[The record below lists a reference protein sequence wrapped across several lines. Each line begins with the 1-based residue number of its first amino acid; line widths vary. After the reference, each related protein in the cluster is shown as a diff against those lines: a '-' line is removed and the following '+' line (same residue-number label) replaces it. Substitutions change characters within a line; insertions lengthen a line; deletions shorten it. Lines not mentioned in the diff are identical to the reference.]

1 MSSYQFWQLP
11 KPSERSDF
19 SKLSLQSASTSSL
32 KPKPTQVVVKIHAV
46 SLNYRDLIIAKN
58 QYPLMLKDGPLIP
71 ASDGAGV
78 VESVGEDVA
87 DWKAG
92 DRVAGIFTV
101 SFAIAR

>member
-1 MSSYQFWQLP
+1 MSLP
-11 KPSERSDF
+11 KTTKQYVLKDTKGF
-19 SKLSLQSASTSSL
+19 NSLEVQNDVPL
-32 KPKPTQVVVKIHAV
+32 PELGPFDCLVQMEAV

-78 VESVGEDVA
+78 VESVGEDVT
-87 DWKAG
+87 DWKSG

-101 SFAIAR
+101 SFAIT

>member
-78 VESVGEDVA
+78 VESVGEDVT
-87 DWKAG
+87 DWKSG

-101 SFAIAR
+101 SFAIT